1 MQNSPETTDTALGM
15 ASDTASDTA
24 LGTGWDMVSGM
35 ASDTALGTGWDT
47 VSGTA
52 SDTALG
58 TALGKG
64 SDKGFVSFRHNHKGC
79 PGTSTDVMDFGH
91 MKRDV
96 INVN

>member
-1 MQNSPETTDTALGM
+1 MAL
-15 ASDTASDTA
+15 D
-24 LGTGWDMVSGM
+24 M
-35 ASDTALGTGWDT
+35 ASDTALGTGWDK

-79 PGTSTDVMDFGH
+79 PDHSLREFESWKKD
-91 MKRDV
+91 KL
-96 INVN
+96 